1 MIALLLLIPIFFCL
15 GSFLNCMAYRLVHLQ
30 HPRTSR
36 SCCPVCKQ
44 IIAWYDLIPVISWIF
59 LRARCRRC
67 AAPIS
72 FLYPLIELL
81 TVIIFLGLIYKIPME
96 YLFGYGIFFAALI
109 ISIRTD
115 LETMLI
121 SRFVTLCLIPIG
133 FMLSLL
139 GLLPIHFSQALLGT
153 IFGYFILWGI
163 AKMFYLL
170 TGKHGMG
177 EGDYDLLAFIGSF
190 TGVVG
195 VWLSLLLG
203 SVVGS
208 IVGILL
214 IAWSGKKQ
222 MTQPIPFG
230 PFLAGGA
237 ILYVLFQTQITSFL
251 LY

>member
-1 MIALLLLIPIFFCL
+1 MIALLLLIPIFLCL
-15 GSFLNCMAYRLVHLQ
+15 GSFLNCMAYRLVHPQ
-30 HPRTSR
+30 HPRTPR
-36 SCCPVCKQ
+36 SCCPYCHQTIV
-44 IIAWYDLIPVISWIF
+44 WYDLIPVLSWIF

-81 TVIIFLGLIYKIPME
+81 TVIVFLGLIYKVPML
-96 YLFGYGIFFAALI
+96 YYFCYSIFFAALI

-121 SRFVTLCLIPIG
+121 SRIVTLCLVPVG
-133 FMLSLL
+133 LVLALL
-139 GLLPIHFSQALLGT
+139 GLLPITFSQALWGT
-153 IFGYFILWGI
+153 LFGYLILWGI

-170 TGKHGMG
+170 TGKQGMG
-177 EGDYDLLAFIGSF
+177 EGDYDLLALIGSF

-208 IVGILL
+208 IVGILS
-214 IAWSGKKQ
+214 IAYLGKKQ

-237 ILYVLFQTQITSFL
+237 ILYVLFQTPITNFL
-251 LY
+251 L